1 MVRLIFVLALWL
13 AGCAT
18 RVITETEF
26 TEPSLPDAGI
36 GKWVLEQRV
45 DPLDDTLDMFAILP
59 SEDWVKDRSGALLG
73 ILCSDGEGDFEVQFV
88 LEGGVRVAY
97 PTDKDEPEFSS
108 LVMWRFDKQ
117 NAVSGEWAVSDDRKV
132 LYPFTSMARLR
143 VLLGVWDEGDEV
155 RSEQV
160 QWAKDVLSHS
170 KLFVR
175 IKDSGD
181 KWGKGDFLF
190 DLRGAAKAVATLRS
204 ACGW

>member
-13 AGCAT
+13 AGCAA
-18 RVITETEF
+18 RVVTETKF

-36 GKWVLEQRV
+36 GKWVLQQAV
-45 DPLDDTLDMFAILP
+45 DPLDDTLDMIASLP
-59 SEDWVKDRSGALLG
+59 SEDWVGNRSGAVLH
-73 ILCSDGEGDFEVQFV
+73 IACSDSEGDFEVQFV
-88 LEGGVRVAY
+88 LHGVRVAY
-97 PTDKDEPEFSS
+97 PTDKDEFEFSS

-143 VLLGVWDEGDEV
+143 VLLGVWDEGDEA

-160 QWAKDVLSHS
+160 QWAKDVLGHS

-175 IKDSGD
+175 IRPSGN

-190 DLRGAAKAVATLRS
+190 DLRGAAKAVAPVRA